1 MYGEHIDGKRNFGRP
16 QLRYRDVCTRGVMEL
31 SIDKNIWEELVMDCS
46 KWRSYLQAAL
56 KGGKIN
62 TFTAFDNKRQKNK
75 TYQQTANHNQI
86 EVGLLYFM
94 Q

>member
-16 QLRYRDVCTRGVMEL
+16 QLHYRDVCKQDMNKL

-46 KWRSYLQAAL
+46 MCRSYLQAAL

-62 TFTAFDNKRQKNK
+62 TFTAFYNKRQKNK
-75 TYQQTANHNQI
+75 PANK
-86 EVGLLYFM
+86 LLTINH
-94 Q
+94 

>member
-1 MYGEHIDGKRNFGRP
+1 
-16 QLRYRDVCTRGVMEL
+16 
-31 SIDKNIWEELVMDCS
+31 MDCS
-46 KWRSYLQAAL
+46 MCRSYLQAAL